1 MFVLKVVLIFRNILP
16 CKLWFSCYYPIFL
29 NKFFPHFLWVADIV
43 CNQNCFVFTF
53 TNLIQIEEKTHVPV
67 TIRFCNYVFNEN
79 IHSMYC
85 FNEWDV
91 SQIHLFY
98 ETQKLENMCLLSLE
112 KKKKPLLAWFSVKF
126 VMLPAQ
132 LIVLANWFAC
142 MPGCMSVISLTSLH
156 LKAKVNTTI
165 ILSWELLY
173 IKQVEVLFPTEETIV
188 RSIRIYNKL
197 GPSLSLL
204 LLYEHRL
211 WYIAN
216 QSGSVKETVSWKI
229 GKNIEML
236 LSFICTGTKNRI
248 LIAII
253 IIVIN
258 SLFSVDKLK
267 YIILIRKKI

>member
-1 MFVLKVVLIFRNILP
+1 
-16 CKLWFSCYYPIFL
+16 
-29 NKFFPHFLWVADIV
+29 
-43 CNQNCFVFTF
+43 
-53 TNLIQIEEKTHVPV
+53 
-67 TIRFCNYVFNEN
+67 
-79 IHSMYC
+79 
-85 FNEWDV
+85 
-91 SQIHLFY
+91 
-98 ETQKLENMCLLSLE
+98 
-112 KKKKPLLAWFSVKF
+112 
-126 VMLPAQ
+126 
-132 LIVLANWFAC
+132 
-142 MPGCMSVISLTSLH
+142 MSVISLTSLH

-236 LSFICTGTKNRI
+236 LSFICTGTQNRI